1 MTTIVLIPG
10 AGGDSYYWHLVAPRL
25 EEHGFRVIAVDLP
38 AADDSAGI
46 PEYAEAVMG
55 ALGDPTDVVVVAQS
69 LGAFT
74 AVEVAERIPVSL
86 IVFVAAMIPAPGETS
101 GQWWEATS
109 QSAAQRALDL
119 REGRDPDAPFD
130 VMVTYFHD
138 VPPDVVDRLFERGDP
153 AQSGRPLE
161 SANRA
166 TAWRTIPIRV
176 IAGSRDRLFPIDF
189 VRRLSRERVGV
200 DPVEID
206 GGHLLALSRPEELA
220 DVIASSISEAEGGGL
235 TDQARLDD
243 GRPRD

>member
-25 EEHGFRVIAVDLP
+25 EQRGFSVIAVDLP
-38 AADDSAGI
+38 AADNSAGV
-46 PEYAEAVMG
+46 PEYAEAVVD
-55 ALGDPTDVVVVAQS
+55 AVGDPNDVVLVAQS

-86 IVFVAAMIPAPGETS
+86 IVLVAAMIPVPGETS
-101 GQWWEATS
+101 GEWWEATR

-130 VMVTYFHD
+130 VMETFFHD

-153 AQSGRPLE
+153 PQSGRPFE
-161 SANRA
+161 SANLA
-166 TAWRTIPIRV
+166 TAWRAIPIRV

-189 VRRLSRERVGV
+189 MRRLSRERVGV

-206 GGHLLALSRPEELA
+206 AGHLLALCRPDELA
-220 DVIASSISEAEGGGL
+220 DIIASFVSEAQRGGL
-235 TDQARLDD
+235 TDQAT
-243 GRPRD
+243 

>member
-10 AGGDSYYWHLVAPRL
+10 SGGDSYYWHLVAPWL
-25 EEHGFRVIAVDLP
+25 EQRGFKVIAVDLP

-46 PEYAEAVMG
+46 PEYAEAVVG
-55 ALGDPTDVVVVAQS
+55 AVDDPNDVVIVAQS

-74 AVEVAERIPVSL
+74 AVEIAERIPVSL
-86 IVFVAAMIPAPGETS
+86 IVFVAAMIPAAGETS
-101 GQWWEATS
+101 GEWWEATG

-130 VMVTYFHD
+130 VMETFFHD
-138 VPPDVVDRLFERGDP
+138 VPPDVVDRLFQRGDP
-153 AQSGRPLE
+153 PQSGRPFE

-166 TAWRTIPIRV
+166 TAWRTIPVRV

-189 VRRLSRERVGV
+189 MRRLSRERVGV

-206 GGHLLALSRPEELA
+206 AGHLLALSRPEELA
-220 DVIASSISEAEGGGL
+220 DVIASFISEAR
-235 TDQARLDD
+235 ASAAPVRRLDD

>member
-25 EEHGFRVIAVDLP
+25 EQRGFEVIAVDLP

-46 PEYAEAVMG
+46 PEYAEAVVG
-55 ALGDPTDVVVVAQS
+55 AVGDPTDVVVVAQS

-74 AVEVAERIPVSL
+74 AIEVAERIPVSL
-86 IVFVAAMIPAPGETS
+86 IVFVAAMIPAAGETS
-101 GQWWEATS
+101 GEWWDATG
-109 QSAAQRALDL
+109 QSAAQRALDI

-130 VMVTYFHD
+130 VMETYFHD

-153 AQSGRPLE
+153 PQSGRPFE
-161 SANRA
+161 SANEA

-176 IAGSRDRLFPIDF
+176 IAGSRDRLFPIEF
-189 VRRLSRERVGV
+189 MRRLSRERVGV
-200 DPVEID
+200 DPMEID
-206 GGHLLALSRPEELA
+206 AGHLLALSRPEELA
-220 DVIASSISEAEGGGL
+220 DLIASFVSEAESVGL